1 MALVDPQVKAS
12 LIKVA
17 GDMTIELSKAS
28 TSGLSLNEMVKLFGQ
43 VYGDLIVR
51 LALEK

>member
-17 GDMTIELSKAS
+17 GDMAIELAKAG
-28 TSGLSLNEMVKLFGQ
+28 TSGPNSSDMVKLFGQ
-43 VYGDLIVR
+43 VYNDLVVR

>member
-1 MALVDPQVKAS
+1 MALVDSQIKAS

-17 GDMTIELSKAS
+17 GDIAIELSKAS
-28 TSGLSLNEMVKLFGQ
+28 ASGLNLNDMVKLFGQ

>member
-17 GDMTIELSKAS
+17 GDMAIELSKAGAS
-28 TSGLSLNEMVKLFGQ
+28 ELNCNEMVKLFGQ
-43 VYGDLIVR
+43 VYSDLVVR

>member
-17 GDMTIELSKAS
+17 GDMTIELLKAS
-28 TSGLSLNEMVKLFGQ
+28 ASGLNRSEMVQLFGQ
-43 VYGDLIVR
+43 MYGDLVVR
-51 LALEK
+51 LALAK